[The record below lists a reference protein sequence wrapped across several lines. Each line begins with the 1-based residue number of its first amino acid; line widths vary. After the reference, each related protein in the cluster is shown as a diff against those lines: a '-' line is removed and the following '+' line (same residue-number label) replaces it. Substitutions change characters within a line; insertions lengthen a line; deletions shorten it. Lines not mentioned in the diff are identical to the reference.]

1 MKISL
6 NSYEVADRL
15 MEDQYAG
22 WSRPGAQALAEY
34 LEALEAD
41 MGKEIEFDACAIR
54 CDFSEYES
62 LSVWADEYF
71 TDWRNDLGIDEDV
84 DDEDEINDII
94 REYIYNHGTL
104 IEFDDGIIVS
114 QF

>member
-34 LEALEAD
+34 LEEWEAD
-41 MGKEIEFDACAIR
+41 MGEEMELDVCAIR

-62 LSVWADEYF
+62 LSCWADNYF
-71 TDWRNDLGIDEDV
+71 SDFQKDLDIDDEM
-84 DDEDEINDII
+84 DEDEINNII
-94 REYIYNHGTL
+94 REYIQNHGIL

-114 QF
+114 NF

>member
-34 LEALEAD
+34 LEELEAD

-62 LSVWADEYF
+62 LVDWAEDYF
-71 TDWRNDLGIDEDV
+71 SDWEKELDIDEDM
-84 DDEDEINDII
+84 DSDEINDII
-94 REYIYNHGTL
+94 REYIHNHGTL
-104 IEFDDGIIVS
+104 VEFDDGIIVS

>member
-34 LEALEAD
+34 LEELEAD
-41 MGKEIEFDACAIR
+41 MGEEMELDVCAIR

-62 LSVWADEYF
+62 LVDWAEDYF
-71 TDWRNDLGIDEDV
+71 SDWKEELDIEEDM
-84 DDEDEINDII
+84 DEDEINDII
-94 REYIYNHGTL
+94 REYIHNHGIL
-104 IEFDDGIIVS
+104 IEFDGGIIVS
-114 QF
+114 SF